1 MEVIRSIFFILKL
14 LKKKIK
20 LYYNKIFLL
29 LKTLFINY
37 SLLYVFNIVFCDL
50 FKNV

>member
-14 LKKKIK
+14 LKKIK

>member
-14 LKKKIK
+14 LKKIK
-20 LYYNKIFLL
+20 LYYNQIFLL